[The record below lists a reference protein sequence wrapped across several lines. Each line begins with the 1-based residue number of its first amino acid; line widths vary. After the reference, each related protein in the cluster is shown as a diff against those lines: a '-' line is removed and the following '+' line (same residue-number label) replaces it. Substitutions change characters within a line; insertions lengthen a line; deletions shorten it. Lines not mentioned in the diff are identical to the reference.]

1 MESCTGATERRISMK
16 VKMVRGYYGLRNGKI
31 SELKDINSPDFDVDD
46 MEAERIIGLGI
57 AKAVSDDMEE
67 TEEYMVTGHL
77 TEEQLREMPYSR
89 LKQLCKE
96 LGVSAVGKQDE
107 LIERLVA
114 VEVQTDERDSEDEE
128 LPPMLDPAEPEE

>member
-1 MESCTGATERRISMK
+1 MK

-89 LKQLCKE
+89 LKQLYKE

>member
-1 MESCTGATERRISMK
+1 MK
-16 VKMVRGYYGLRNGKI
+16 VRMVRGYYGLRNGKI
-31 SELKDINSPDFDVDD
+31 SEMKDINSPAFDVDD

-57 AKAVSDDMEE
+57 AKAVSDDMKE